1 MRPSIW
7 GDLYQ
12 DENQIADILIEQ
24 IDKSQHICFKPNKDK
39 TYGIDYD
46 KNFNIRKGGI
56 YCIYNNKKIVYVGQ
70 TKLTVGKRLSYFCA
84 VITGRNAHSE
94 DHPGARKMRFL
105 FEHVINKS
113 PIDQLSVRY
122 VELDKIPM
130 NEYVTLESIE
140 QAVIRKLRP
149 KFNSEIINC
158 QRIDVSEIV

>member
-1 MRPSIW
+1 MKPSIW

-24 IDKSQHICFKPNKDK
+24 IDNSQHIWFKPTEDK
-39 TYGIDYD
+39 TYGIEYD

-56 YCIYNNKKIVYVGQ
+56 YCIYNNKKLVYVGQ
-70 TKLTVGKRLSYFCA
+70 TKLTVSKRLSYFCA
-84 VITGRNAHSE
+84 VITGRNSYTE
-94 DHPGARKMRFL
+94 DHPGARKIKYL
-105 FEHVINKS
+105 FDYVLNKS
-113 PIDQLSVRY
+113 PIEELTVRY

-149 KFNSEIINC
+149 KFNSEIIRC
-158 QRIDVSEIV
+158 DRIELSEII